1 MAGTDS
7 SRLSAE
13 TLSADTQPAMI
24 LVRPQLAENVGMVS
38 RAMLNCGLS
47 RLRLVAPVE
56 SPTSERAIAASSGS
70 ERVLFAAETFADA
83 RAAISDCQWVLATTA
98 RRRDQ
103 VKPVLTPKRAAAEI
117 RARIAAGQ
125 KVGVLFGPERAG
137 LDNDDVSLADAVCE
151 VPLNPAY
158 CSLNLAQAVLL
169 LSYEW
174 FQAGCDVPDYELVVN
189 EGVPASKDV
198 VMNFYTHLE
207 RELEICGFLR
217 VEDKRPSMVRNIR
230 ALFNRAELTEQE
242 VRTLHGM
249 VTELTHGSL
258 RRARKLGIDVGKL
271 RPEPLPLY
279 ASKPLFDSAFSD
291 KLTELF
297 VWRRDVRRFATDPVA
312 DTTVREL
319 LELACLAPSVGNC
332 QPWRFVLVDAPERR
346 AAVKANFEAANA
358 AALNGYDGEKAQL
371 YASLKLAGLDR
382 APIQIAVFAET
393 DPAEGHGLGRQTMPQ
408 AVHYS
413 AVAAVQSL
421 WLAARA
427 RGLGLGMVSI
437 LDPDDVA
444 KTCDA
449 PESWDLIAYLC
460 LGVPEEEHADPE
472 LVRAG
477 WQERIGVDRV
487 VFRK

>member
-13 TLSADTQPAMI
+13 TLTLGAQPSMI
-24 LVRPQLAENVGMVS
+24 LVRPQLAENIGMVS

-47 RLRLVAPVE
+47 DLRLVAPVE
-56 SPTSERAIAASSGS
+56 SPTAERAIAASSGA
-70 ERVLFAAETFADA
+70 ERVLHAAQEFPGTHQAIAD
-83 RAAISDCQWVLATTA
+83 CHWVLATTA

-137 LDNDDVSLADAVCE
+137 LENDDVSLADAVCE

-174 FQAGCDVPDYELVVN
+174 FQAGSE
-189 EGVPASKDV
+189 VPAYEIALNDAVTAPKEAV
-198 VMNFYTHLE
+198 LNFYAHLE

-249 VTELTHGSL
+249 VTELAHGSL
-258 RRARKLGIDVGKL
+258 RRARKLGIDVDKL

-279 ASKPLFDSAFSD
+279 ASKPVFDSAFYD
-291 KLTELF
+291 KLVELF
-297 VWRRDVRRFATDPVA
+297 VWRRDVRRFATDPVPE
-312 DTTVREL
+312 TTVREL
-319 LELACLAPSVGNC
+319 LEVACLAPSVGNC
-332 QPWRFVLVDAPERR
+332 QPWRFVIVENPARR
-346 AAVKANFEAANA
+346 AAVRASFEVANA
-358 AALNGYDGEKAQL
+358 EALAGYAGDTARL

-382 APIQIAVFAET
+382 APVQIAVFAET
-393 DPAEGHGLGRQTMPQ
+393 DPAEGRGLGRRTMPQ
-408 AVHYS
+408 AVQYS
-413 AVAAVQSL
+413 AVAAVQTL

-427 RGLGLGMVSI
+427 RGLGLGMISI
-437 LDPDDVA
+437 LDPAEVA
-444 KTCDA
+444 KACDV
-449 PESWDLIAYLC
+449 PESWDLVAYLC

-477 WQERIGVDRV
+477 WQERIGTDRV
-487 VFRK
+487 LFRR